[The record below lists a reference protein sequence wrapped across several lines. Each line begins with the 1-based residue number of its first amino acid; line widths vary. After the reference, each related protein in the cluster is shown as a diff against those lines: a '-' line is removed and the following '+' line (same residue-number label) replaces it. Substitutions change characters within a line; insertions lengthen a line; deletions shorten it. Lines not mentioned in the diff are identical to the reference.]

1 MPELRAHALLPAPLP
16 RPTPACPQH
25 ESDIS
30 AYTYEKTLVM
40 EQRSQILKQ
49 MHLTKNEREREV
61 RLPWL
66 GSECL
71 KLLPALGLRGS
82 GMAHSWLLAL
92 PPPGTGSPAARLH
105 AAAASHQPPSQDA
118 EGLWRG

>member
-1 MPELRAHALLPAPLP
+1 MQHHRDSQVHGNTQGQGGEQGVLLAKPHSFSCFPI
-16 RPTPACPQH
+16 PQH

-61 RLPWL
+61 RPQDSL
-66 GSECL
+66 GGSW
-71 KLLPALGLRGS
+71 LRG
-82 GMAHSWLLAL
+82 ACA
-92 PPPGTGSPAARLH
+92 
-105 AAAASHQPPSQDA
+105 
-118 EGLWRG
+118 

>member
-1 MPELRAHALLPAPLP
+1 MLCSCLLQPLVVRYPLRKPKAGRRKGVCLPSCVLAPGHRSYAVLP
-16 RPTPACPQH
+16 CPSHLPPPQH

-61 RLPWL
+61 RLP
-66 GSECL
+66 
-71 KLLPALGLRGS
+71 
-82 GMAHSWLLAL
+82 
-92 PPPGTGSPAARLH
+92 
-105 AAAASHQPPSQDA
+105 
-118 EGLWRG
+118 